1 MNVGLNLEKHA
12 KAIAEIQDEVAIL
25 SVAAAFDDP
34 PVTSPLY
41 ATASW
46 MASEGIRNDGI
57 VPLWSAVL
65 PGSKFVVAEGFDHN
79 GAVLEGL
86 FDPDVDQFA
95 LTKAMLVLVFDP
107 R

>member
-1 MNVGLNLEKHA
+1 M
-12 KAIAEIQDEVAIL
+12 
-25 SVAAAFDDP
+25 
-34 PVTSPLY
+34 
-41 ATASW
+41 
-46 MASEGIRNDGI
+46 
-57 VPLWSAVL
+57 PLWSAVL